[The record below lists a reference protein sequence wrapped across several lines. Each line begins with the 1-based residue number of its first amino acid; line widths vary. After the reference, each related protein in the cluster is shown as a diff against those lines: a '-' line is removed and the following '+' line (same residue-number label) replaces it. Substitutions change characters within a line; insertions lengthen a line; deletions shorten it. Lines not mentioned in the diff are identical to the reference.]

1 MAKAFFLKIIV
12 IFAAQKFYLM
22 ANHSATKKSVRKN
35 AKRNERNRYQGKTTR
50 NAIRD
55 FKAIDNKAAATE
67 KISDISSRIDKLAK
81 RGIIHKNK
89 AANLKSKL
97 TRGVQALAK

>member
-1 MAKAFFLKIIV
+1 
-12 IFAAQKFYLM
+12 M

-50 NAIRD
+50 NALRD

-67 KISDISSRIDKLAK
+67 KIPTIISRIDKLAK

-89 AANLKSKL
+89 ASNLKRKL
-97 TRGVQALAK
+97 TRSLQSLEK

>member
-1 MAKAFFLKIIV
+1 
-12 IFAAQKFYLM
+12 M
-22 ANHSATKKSVRKN
+22 ANHSATKKDARQA
-35 AKRNERNRYQGKTTR
+35 AKRTERNKYYGKTTR

-55 FKAIDNKAAATE
+55 LKEVKE
-67 KISDISSRIDKLAK
+67 KGEAGKKLLAVTSMIDKLAK

-97 TRGVQALAK
+97 TKKINAVK

>member
-1 MAKAFFLKIIV
+1 
-12 IFAAQKFYLM
+12 M
-22 ANHSATKKSVRKN
+22 ANHSATKKSVRQST
-35 AKRNERNRYQGKTTR
+35 ARNERNRYQGKTTR

-55 FKAIDNKAAATE
+55 FKAIDNKAAAME
-67 KISDISSRIDKLAK
+67 KLSDLTSRIDKLAK

-97 TRGVQALAK
+97 TRGIQSLEK

>member
-1 MAKAFFLKIIV
+1 
-12 IFAAQKFYLM
+12 M
-22 ANHSATKKSVRKN
+22 ANHSATKKSVRRST
-35 AKRNERNRYQGKTTR
+35 KRNERNRYQGKTTR
-50 NAIRD
+50 NAIRN

-67 KISDISSRIDKLAK
+67 KIADIASRLDKLAK

-97 TRGVQALAK
+97 TKGIQALEK

>member
-1 MAKAFFLKIIV
+1 
-12 IFAAQKFYLM
+12 M
-22 ANHSATKKSVRKN
+22 ANHKATKKDVRQ
-35 AKRNERNRYQGKTTR
+35 ASKRRERNRYYGKTTR

-55 FKAIDNKAAATE
+55 LKEVKDKSGFSE
-67 KISDISSRIDKLAK
+67 KLPDVASMIDKLAK

-97 TRGVQALAK
+97 ARRVAVLA

>member
-1 MAKAFFLKIIV
+1 
-12 IFAAQKFYLM
+12 M
-22 ANHSATKKSVRKN
+22 ANHSATKKSVRKTTS
-35 AKRNERNRYQGKTTR
+35 RNERNRYQGKTTR

-55 FKAIDNKAAATE
+55 LKTIDTKAAASE
-67 KISDISSRIDKLAK
+67 KIPQISSMIDKLAK

-97 TRGVQALAK
+97 TRGVQSLEK